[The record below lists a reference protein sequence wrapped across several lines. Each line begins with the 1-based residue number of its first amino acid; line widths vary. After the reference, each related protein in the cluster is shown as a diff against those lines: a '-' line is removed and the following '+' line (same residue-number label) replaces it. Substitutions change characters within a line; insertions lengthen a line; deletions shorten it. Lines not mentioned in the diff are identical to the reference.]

1 MPVSRGFAQLF
12 TAAWHHEA
20 AAVIQRQVRGWRSSS
35 RQPGTGWRS
44 NQELEM
50 RNARLVKENRE
61 LRAVNATYNPE
72 AVDAA
77 KRALKH
83 EHETALTER
92 DALRSG
98 GSSRVRKLEAELST
112 LQDELDEHRAAA
124 QGVESEV
131 VELRLRL
138 KEADADATVNRAE
151 ITRLRFRVGTG
162 RSHSHAGAAA
172 GGSLVEQAAK
182 AAHDSLP
189 SAPAPSRA
197 AALRASMSLEASSA
211 SGGDD
216 SGAAGGLAGGDN
228 DVAEGTW
235 RLEGWLKSLD
245 LSQVVAKAFLPALH
259 KRSKDPR
266 LERAFAAR
274 LGRRGDGA
282 PSPSPPRAAASA
294 STPTGTRTR
303 NPHPSRTRTRAQ
315 RTWWRRCCARRRCSS
330 RFPTPSPP
338 PPESCTQ
345 TSVWK

>member
-1 MPVSRGFAQLF
+1 
-12 TAAWHHEA
+12 
-20 AAVIQRQVRGWRSSS
+20 
-35 RQPGTGWRS
+35 
-44 NQELEM
+44 M

-92 DALRSG
+92 DA
-98 GSSRVRKLEAELST
+98 

-294 STPTGTRTR
+294 STPTGARTR

>member
-216 SGAAGGLAGGDN
+216 SGAAGGLARGDN

-294 STPTGTRTR
+294 STPTGARTR